1 MLFQAG
7 SLLLVIISVY
17 LLKRIHIFSDKS
29 YKVVQGLVFNL
40 TLPCA
45 IIMSFATNKHPM
57 NLLWLVVFGLFACLI
72 LLFVVYFGSRGDEP
86 RYRAYQMLNASGLN
100 IGAFCLP
107 VVQTFMGPSAG
118 LPVIM
123 LDIGNAIIATA
134 ASLTITRSLLHL
146 GSPAKNLPLSLKIK
160 NIAHDF
166 YSSIS
171 FDCYMLMLVFMFA
184 GWSVPHWIVTLITP
198 FANANAFAAMAM
210 IGLMMEIPDNHKD
223 RSELGK
229 VIAWRF
235 LFSVLIALA
244 AWFLL
249 PLDERVREIVVLAA
263 FAPVTIFSTKFT
275 DSLTGNAKLAGFSLT
290 VTAVIGLTIM
300 TILHAVL
307 PVA

>member
-1 MLFQAG
+1 MFITSNA
-7 SLLLVIISVY
+7 IIRTSG
-17 LLKRIHIFSDKS
+17 KRAAA
-29 YKVVQGLVFNL
+29 
-40 TLPCA
+40 CA
-45 IIMSFATNKHPM
+45 ITFITNTRSS
-57 NLLWLVVFGLFACLI
+57 
-72 LLFVVYFGSRGDEP
+72 SREK
-86 RYRAYQMLNASGLN
+86 S
-100 IGAFCLP
+100 
-107 VVQTFMGPSAG
+107 
-118 LPVIM
+118 
-123 LDIGNAIIATA
+123 NAIIATA

-146 GSPAKNLPLSLKIK
+146 GSPAKDLPLSLKIK

-184 GWSVPHWIVTLITP
+184 GWSVPHWIITLITP

>member
-45 IIMSFATNKHPM
+45 IVMSFATNKHPM
-57 NLLWLVVFGLFACLI
+57 NLLWLVVFGLFACMI
-72 LLFVVYFGSRGDEP
+72 PLFIVYFGSRGDEP
-86 RYRAYQMLNASGLN
+86 KYRAYQMLNASGLN

-107 VVQTFMGPSAG
+107 VGQTFMGPSAG

-146 GSPAKNLPLSLKIK
+146 GSPTKNLPMSLRIK
-160 NIAHDF
+160 NIAL
-166 YSSIS
+166 S
-171 FDCYMLMLVFMFA
+171 
-184 GWSVPHWIVTLITP
+184 
-198 FANANAFAAMAM
+198 
-210 IGLMMEIPDNHKD
+210 
-223 RSELGK
+223 
-229 VIAWRF
+229 
-235 LFSVLIALA
+235 

-290 VTAVIGLTIM
+290 VTAIIGLTFM

-307 PVA
+307 PVT

>member
-1 MLFQAG
+1 M
-7 SLLLVIISVY
+7 
-17 LLKRIHIFSDKS
+17 
-29 YKVVQGLVFNL
+29 VQGLVFNL

-45 IIMSFATNKHPM
+45 IVMSFATNKHPM
-57 NLLWLVVFGLFACLI
+57 NLLWLVVFGLFACMI
-72 LLFVVYFGSRGDEP
+72 PLFIVYFGSRGDEP
-86 RYRAYQMLNASGLN
+86 RYRAYQMLNASGL
-100 IGAFCLP
+100 
-107 VVQTFMGPSAG
+107 
-118 LPVIM
+118 
-123 LDIGNAIIATA
+123 
-134 ASLTITRSLLHL
+134 TIH
-146 GSPAKNLPLSLKIK
+146 P
-160 NIAHDF
+160 
-166 YSSIS
+166 

-184 GWSVPHWIVTLITP
+184 GWTVPQWIVTLITP

-235 LFSVLIALA
+235 LFSIIIALS

-290 VTAVIGLTIM
+290 VTAIIGLTFM
-300 TILHAVL
+300 TILHAAL

>member
-1 MLFQAG
+1 MMFSGMVPSPGFQSRFFVLANENRTQDAG
-7 SLLLVIISVY
+7 HALLRQGRNPKVRKNSGVI
-17 LLKRIHIFSDKS
+17 
-29 YKVVQGLVFNL
+29 
-40 TLPCA
+40 
-45 IIMSFATNKHPM
+45 
-57 NLLWLVVFGLFACLI
+57 
-72 LLFVVYFGSRGDEP
+72 SRGDEP

-146 GSPAKNLPLSLKIK
+146 GSPAKDLPLSLKIK

>member
-1 MLFQAG
+1 M
-7 SLLLVIISVY
+7 SL
-17 LLKRIHIFSDKS
+17 R
-29 YKVVQGLVFNL
+29 
-40 TLPCA
+40 
-45 IIMSFATNKHPM
+45 
-57 NLLWLVVFGLFACLI
+57 
-72 LLFVVYFGSRGDEP
+72 
-86 RYRAYQMLNASGLN
+86 
-100 IGAFCLP
+100 
-107 VVQTFMGPSAG
+107 
-118 LPVIM
+118 
-123 LDIGNAIIATA
+123 
-134 ASLTITRSLLHL
+134 
-146 GSPAKNLPLSLKIK
+146 IK
-160 NIAHDF
+160 NIARDF

-171 FDCYMLMLVFMFA
+171 FDCYMFMLVFMFA
-184 GWSVPHWIVTLITP
+184 GWTVPQWIVTLITP

-235 LFSVLIALA
+235 LFSIIIALS

-290 VTAVIGLTIM
+290 VTAIIGLTFM

-307 PVA
+307 PVT

>member
-17 LLKRIHIFSDKS
+17 ILKRIHIFNKHS

-45 IIMSFATNKHPM
+45 IVMSFATNRHPM
-57 NLLWLVVFGLFACLI
+57 NLLWLVVFGLFACMI
-72 LLFVVYFGSRGDEP
+72 PLFIVFLGSHGDEP

-146 GSPAKNLPLSLKIK
+146 GSPTKNLPLALKIR
-160 NIAHDF
+160 NVAHDF
-166 YSSIS
+166 YSSLS
-171 FDCYMLMLVFMFA
+171 FDIYMLMLVFMFA
-184 GWSVPHWIVTLITP
+184 GLTVPKWIVTLITP

-210 IGLMMEIPDNHKD
+210 IGLMMEVPDNRKD

-229 VIAWRF
+229 VIMWR
-235 LFSVLIALA
+235 LFFGVIIAVA

-275 DSLTGNAKLAGFSLT
+275 DSLTGNAELAGFSLT
-290 VTAVIGLTIM
+290 VTAVIGLAIM
-300 TILHAVL
+300 TVLHAVL
-307 PVA
+307 PVV

>member
-1 MLFQAG
+1 MFMPHGHIVSSRLRRTDSTPILSRMLFQAG

-45 IIMSFATNKHPM
+45 IVMSFATNKHPM
-57 NLLWLVVFGLFACLI
+57 NLLWLVVFGLFACMI
-72 LLFVVYFGSRGDEP
+72 PLFIVYFGSRGDEP

-146 GSPAKNLPLSLKIK
+146 GSPTKNLPMSLRIK
-160 NIAHDF
+160 NIALLIH
-166 YSSIS
+166 IVR
-171 FDCYMLMLVFMFA
+171 LLHAHA
-184 GWSVPHWIVTLITP
+184 GIHVRRLDRT
-198 FANANAFAAMAM
+198 AM
-210 IGLMMEIPDNHKD
+210 D
-223 RSELGK
+223 RHTDHA
-229 VIAWRF
+229 VRQRQ
-235 LFSVLIALA
+235 
-244 AWFLL
+244 
-249 PLDERVREIVVLAA
+249 RVRSNGHDRLDDGNSRQSQRPFGIGQSHRMAVPVQHHHRAVRMVPSAVRRTRPRNRGAGRVRAGDDLLHEI
-263 FAPVTIFSTKFT
+263 
-275 DSLTGNAKLAGFSLT
+275 
-290 VTAVIGLTIM
+290 
-300 TILHAVL
+300 H
-307 PVA
+307 

>member
-1 MLFQAG
+1 
-7 SLLLVIISVY
+7 
-17 LLKRIHIFSDKS
+17 
-29 YKVVQGLVFNL
+29 
-40 TLPCA
+40 
-45 IIMSFATNKHPM
+45 
-57 NLLWLVVFGLFACLI
+57 
-72 LLFVVYFGSRGDEP
+72 
-86 RYRAYQMLNASGLN
+86 MLNASGLN

-134 ASLTITRSLLHL
+134 ASLTITRSLLHW
-146 GSPAKNLPLSLKIK
+146 GSPTKYLPLSLKIK

-171 FDCYMLMLVFMFA
+171 FDCYMLMLVIMFA

-210 IGLMMEIPDNHKD
+210 IGLMMEIPDSHKD

-235 LFSVLIALA
+235 LFSIIIALS

-249 PLDERVREIVVLAA
+249 PLDERVREIMVLAA

-290 VTAVIGLTIM
+290 VTAVIGLTFM

-307 PVA
+307 PVV

>member
-1 MLFQAG
+1 MRSLFMPHGHIVSSRLRRTDSTPILSRMLFQAG

-29 YKVVQGLVFNL
+29 YEVVQGLVFNL
-40 TLPCA
+40 TLPC
-45 IIMSFATNKHPM
+45 
-57 NLLWLVVFGLFACLI
+57 
-72 LLFVVYFGSRGDEP
+72 
-86 RYRAYQMLNASGLN
+86 
-100 IGAFCLP
+100 
-107 VVQTFMGPSAG
+107 
-118 LPVIM
+118 
-123 LDIGNAIIATA
+123 
-134 ASLTITRSLLHL
+134 
-146 GSPAKNLPLSLKIK
+146 
-160 NIAHDF
+160 
-166 YSSIS
+166 
-171 FDCYMLMLVFMFA
+171 
-184 GWSVPHWIVTLITP
+184 
-198 FANANAFAAMAM
+198 ANAFAAMAM

-235 LFSVLIALA
+235 LFSIIIALS

-290 VTAVIGLTIM
+290 VTAIIGLTFM

>member
-1 MLFQAG
+1 
-7 SLLLVIISVY
+7 
-17 LLKRIHIFSDKS
+17 
-29 YKVVQGLVFNL
+29 
-40 TLPCA
+40 
-45 IIMSFATNKHPM
+45 
-57 NLLWLVVFGLFACLI
+57 
-72 LLFVVYFGSRGDEP
+72 
-86 RYRAYQMLNASGLN
+86 
-100 IGAFCLP
+100 
-107 VVQTFMGPSAG
+107 MGPSAG

-184 GWSVPHWIVTLITP
+184 GWSVPHWTVTLITP

-210 IGLMMEIPDNHKD
+210 IGLMMGIPDNHKD

>member
-1 MLFQAG
+1 MAC
-7 SLLLVIISVY
+7 
-17 LLKRIHIFSDKS
+17 RIRLI
-29 YKVVQGLVFNL
+29 
-40 TLPCA
+40 C
-45 IIMSFATNKHPM
+45 
-57 NLLWLVVFGLFACLI
+57 CLI
-72 LLFVVYFGSRGDEP
+72 PLFVVYFGSRGDEP

-146 GSPAKNLPLSLKIK
+146 GSPAKDLPLSLKIK

-210 IGLMMEIPDNHKD
+210 IG
-223 RSELGK
+223 
-229 VIAWRF
+229 
-235 LFSVLIALA
+235 
-244 AWFLL
+244 
-249 PLDERVREIVVLAA
+249 
-263 FAPVTIFSTKFT
+263 
-275 DSLTGNAKLAGFSLT
+275 
-290 VTAVIGLTIM
+290 
-300 TILHAVL
+300 
-307 PVA
+307 

>member
-45 IIMSFATNKHPM
+45 IVMSFATNKHPM
-57 NLLWLVVFGLFACLI
+57 NLLWLGGSAVFI
-72 LLFVVYFGSRGDEP
+72 VYSAPRGGEP
-86 RYRAYQMLNASGLN
+86 KYRAYQMLNASGLN

-146 GSPAKNLPLSLKIK
+146 GSPTKNLPMSLRIK
-160 NIAHDF
+160 NIARDF

-184 GWSVPHWIVTLITP
+184 GWTVPQWIVTLITP

-210 IGLMMEIPDNHKD
+210 IGLMMAIPDNHKD

-235 LFSVLIALA
+235 LFSIIIALS

-290 VTAVIGLTIM
+290 VTAIIGLTFM

-307 PVA
+307 PVT